1 MPRKRNPQD
10 ASVSKVKQADDTLR
24 KRLREERAT
33 LRELRRMIA
42 KLTKRVDELERKADV
57 LGAFV

>member
-24 KRLREERAT
+24 DKVKFLGKRLRALENRVREVEARVTERA
-33 LRELRRMIA
+33 R
-42 KLTKRVDELERKADV
+42 
-57 LGAFV
+57 